1 MENFPSRI
9 VAPQSLEALLARLP
23 SPAAALWL
31 SEGAERDYVLIA
43 SHDPAGHPIPLALAR
58 EAVRAI
64 VQTPDPVVLPIRD
77 ASHQFLPLFQIPAVL
92 LPLRWRDGHPE
103 GLLWIR
109 LRQTPELPAAIT
121 ECARLRPFL
130 ESVLDRVALALTLD
144 ELWRTSPIPTCMVD
158 EQWTVVAANPAFQ
171 RLLHRPEAV
180 GETLERLLP
189 ALPSWRGLGARL
201 AESQTIED
209 YPVLAATAM
218 GLQRFSVRATRLGYD
233 ARGQPTVV
241 IRFVPDL
248 VRNVLEPPCHSAS
261 AAEGTH
267 AVLESP
273 LRVLSRLLQ
282 RTLQTQ
288 QSVSLVYG
296 LLHACTL
303 RVTPFYQ
310 DITPSLQTTLTDLL
324 ERAIAPTH
332 LIWLDAASL
341 VAVIDTAPPIE
352 LSEKLREV
360 LPAFQRA
367 YPALSSWPFHS
378 RVTFVVTPLRR
389 PSIEDTALRQLLAR
403 LRELA
408 LSLDDP
414 VITLSP
420 EETDPGLPTQLEIA
434 RAVLD
439 GQFSFV
445 VQRIVPLDPTGEE
458 RFELLARLRVG
469 QRLLRPCLFLPLVDQ
484 LDRHEQ
490 LFRAALE
497 VAQRYRAAGLPVH
510 VNAPPTVL
518 LRMHATGQVDDFD
531 SVNAGGQIT
540 LEITDEHVLT
550 DLSVLAHVLERLRA
564 NGFSI
569 ALDDYGSGTHSCIT
583 LATLPLD
590 LIKID
595 RALINLIGT
604 PQGDLLVRA
613 ITETSHRLGLRVIS
627 EGVDRPSVAERLRSW
642 QCDYVQGFAYGL
654 PQPIALPH

>member
-1 MENFPSRI
+1 MEHFPSRI
-9 VAPQSLEALLARLP
+9 VAQQDLETLLARLP

-31 SEGAERDYVLIA
+31 SERADRDYVLVA
-43 SHDPAGHPIPLALAR
+43 SHDSEDHPIPLSLASQT
-58 EAVRAI
+58 VCAI
-64 VQTPDPVVLPIRD
+64 AQTPDPVVLPIRD
-77 ASHQFLPLFQIPAVL
+77 ASHHSLPLFQLPGVL

-103 GLLWIR
+103 GLLWMQ
-109 LRQTPELPAAIT
+109 LCQTPELPAAIA
-121 ECARLRPFL
+121 ECVRLRPFL
-130 ESVLDRVALALTLD
+130 ESLLDRVALALTLD

-158 EQWTVVAANPAFQ
+158 EQWTVIAANPAFQ
-171 RLLHRPEAV
+171 RLIDRPQAV

-189 ALPSWRGLGARL
+189 VLPSWRGLGARL
-201 AESQTIED
+201 AESHTLED

-218 GLQRFSVRATRLGYD
+218 GLRRFSVRATTLGCD
-233 ARGQPTVV
+233 PSGRSTVL
-241 IRFVPDL
+241 IQFVPDL
-248 VRNVLEPPCHSAS
+248 VRNVLEPSCHFAS
-261 AAEGTH
+261 AGEGTH

-303 RVTPFYQ
+303 RVTSFYQ

-324 ERAIAPTH
+324 ERAIEPTH

-341 VAVIDTAPPIE
+341 VAVIDTAPSTE
-352 LSEKLREV
+352 VTERLREV

-367 YPALSSWPFHS
+367 YPTLSAWPFHS

-389 PSIEDTALRQLLAR
+389 SSLSESALGQLLAR

-414 VITLSP
+414 VITLSA
-420 EETDPGLPTQLEIA
+420 EEADPGLPTQLEIA

-445 VQRIVPLDPTGEE
+445 VQPIVPLNPTVEE

-469 QRLLRPCLFLPLVDQ
+469 QRILRPCLFLPLVDQ

-490 LFRAALE
+490 LFRAALA
-497 VAQRYRAAGLPVH
+497 VAQRYCAAGLSVH

-518 LRMHATGQVDDFD
+518 LRLHATGQVKDFG
-531 SVNAGGQIT
+531 SASGGGHIT
-540 LEITDEHVLT
+540 LEITDEHALT
-550 DLSVLAHVLERLRA
+550 DLSALANVLEHLRA
-564 NGFSI
+564 NGFSV
-569 ALDDYGSGTHSCIT
+569 ALDDYGSGTHSCMT

-595 RALINLIGT
+595 RAVINLVGT

-642 QCDYVQGFAYGL
+642 HCDYVQGFAFGL
-654 PQPIALPH
+654 PQPLVLSH